1 MEETQRSRK
10 LRREQERAQMNRI
23 NQNEEEQ
30 SNKNWF
36 SVAETRVSIFVPG
49 LNNVSRT
56 YVTRFSACTNL
67 IKKRH
72 CYEDIDTQIIF
83 YQTKK
88 PVYASCALLI
98 YFYVSD
104 KRKVDAFVYRS

>member
-1 MEETQRSRK
+1 MEETQPSRK

-36 SVAETRVSIFVPG
+36 SVAETRVSIFVPR

-56 YVTRFSACTNL
+56 YVMRFSAFTNL
-67 IKKRH
+67 IKNRYS
-72 CYEDIDTQIIF
+72 YEDIDMQMIF
-83 YQTKK
+83 Y
-88 PVYASCALLI
+88 
-98 YFYVSD
+98 
-104 KRKVDAFVYRS
+104 

>member
-88 PVYASCALLI
+88 PVMRVVDLLLC
-98 YFYVSD
+98 VG
-104 KRKVDAFVYRS
+104 

>member
-30 SNKNWF
+30 SSKNWF

-49 LNNVSRT
+49 
-56 YVTRFSACTNL
+56 F
-67 IKKRH
+67 
-72 CYEDIDTQIIF
+72 
-83 YQTKK
+83 
-88 PVYASCALLI
+88 
-98 YFYVSD
+98 
-104 KRKVDAFVYRS
+104 